1 MTTATLGKWGNASAV
16 RLPKPFCDM
25 LHLQVG
31 DDVRIYVEDDR
42 RIVIE
47 SAREKD
53 TLKGRMEAWD
63 GKRYQGRELD
73 WGAPAGEELW

>member
-16 RLPKPFCDM
+16 RLPKPFCDT
-25 LHLQVG
+25 LHLRVG

-53 TLKGRMEAWD
+53 TLKGRMETWD